1 MHLAPMQDVTMC
13 IITSPWRGA
22 KIRLAA
28 HSATAPADV
37 SCRLL
42 PLLPTN
48 LAKGK
53 AYGRISVVVVG
64 VAEWIRHLVVAQ
76 KTVGSNPTAHPLTQG
91 ASQSRLACALLPRD
105 MLHFERLFRVYYPL
119 EARNAI
125 QHTRR
130 EALVWVAMCY
140 VV

>member
-76 KTVGSNPTAHPLTQG
+76 KTVGSNPTAHPLTEE
-91 ASQSRLACALLPRD
+91 ASQGSLAYALLDRHT
-105 MLHFERLFRVYYPL
+105 LYSERLFFVHLP
-119 EARNAI
+119 EA
-125 QHTRR
+125 
-130 EALVWVAMCY
+130 
-140 VV
+140 